1 MSHLSRIKT
10 KFVEKEALLAALN
23 DMQLNYEVG
32 AFDMH
37 AVGGETT
44 QVEIKIKRTL
54 SSDIGL
60 RLAGDSYEV
69 VADWWSVRGVSR
81 AAFMEQLGQRYAYQA
96 TRMKLEAQGFN
107 LVEET
112 NQSDG
117 KIRLVLR
124 RMA

>member
-10 KFVEKEALLAALN
+10 KIVEKDALLAALT
-23 DMQLNYEVG
+23 DMKLNFEEG
-32 AFDMH
+32 SFEMRGM
-37 AVGGETT
+37 GGESTR
-44 QVEIKIKRTL
+44 VEIKIKRTL

-60 RLAGDSYEV
+60 RKSGEVYEV
-69 VADWWSVRGVSR
+69 VADWWGVRGTAR
-81 AAFMEQLGQRYAYQA
+81 NAFMEQLGQRYAYHA
-96 TRMKLEAQGFN
+96 ARMKLEAQGFN

-112 NQSDG
+112 NLSDG